1 MLAWIFG
8 LIIQILAVVDMDICG
23 FVAIGIF
30 SENGRCQMHEKLGY
44 RVAQKRRFGWIGF

>member
-23 FVAIGIF
+23 FVAIGSF
-30 SENGRCQMHEKLGY
+30 SENGRCQTHEKLGY